1 MGINAE
7 VAEEDTPAWEE
18 GLLGN
23 SRAMIRVRELVER
36 VACVDTTVLILGA
49 SGTGKEVT
57 ARQIHA
63 RSPRA
68 REPFVPVNCGAIP
81 ADLLASELF
90 GHERGA
96 FTGAVVRRKGRFELA
111 GRGTLMLDEIGEMSP
126 DMQIKLLR
134 VIQERKF
141 ERLGGQGGA
150 LTVEARI
157 IAATH
162 RDLRELVR
170 EGRFRED
177 LYYRLNVLP
186 IELPP
191 LRERS
196 EDVPIMIERV
206 SQRLERRG
214 LAPVHLTPEA
224 LDSLLAYH
232 WPGNVRQ
239 LNNIIERLAVLY
251 PGEVVDPARLPEE
264 ITGNAGKTPSPEE
277 SRPEFVC
284 ANPGFGEGFDLKRH
298 LGLIEEDLI
307 RMALEETGGVI
318 ARAARLL
325 GIRRT
330 TLVEKLKR
338 RGLKG

>member
-1 MGINAE
+1 MGISAE
-7 VAEEDTPAWEE
+7 VAEEDTPARES

-23 SRAMIRVRELVER
+23 SRAIMRVRKLVER

-63 RSPRA
+63 LSPRA

-96 FTGAVVRRKGRFELA
+96 FTGAIVRRKGRFEIA
-111 GRGTLMLDEIGEMSP
+111 GRGTLLLDEIGEMSP
-126 DMQIKLLR
+126 DMQVKLLR
-134 VIQERKF
+134 VIQEREF
-141 ERLGGQGGA
+141 ERLGSQGGTIA
-150 LTVEARI
+150 VEARI

-191 LRERS
+191 LRERG
-196 EDVPIMIERV
+196 EDVLLLVKRV
-206 SQRLERRG
+206 SHRLERRG
-214 LAPVHLTPEA
+214 LRPARLSPAA
-224 LDSLLAYH
+224 LDGLLVYH

-239 LNNIIERLAVLY
+239 LNNIIERLAILY
-251 PGEVVDPARLPEE
+251 PGEVVDLSQLPEE
-264 ITGNAGKTPSPEE
+264 ITGNFPNSSAAEE
-277 SRPEFVC
+277 SRPEFIYSH
-284 ANPGFGEGFDLKRH
+284 PGFGEDFNLKCH
-298 LGLIEEDLI
+298 LELIEEDLI
-307 RMALEETGGVI
+307 RVALEEAGGVI